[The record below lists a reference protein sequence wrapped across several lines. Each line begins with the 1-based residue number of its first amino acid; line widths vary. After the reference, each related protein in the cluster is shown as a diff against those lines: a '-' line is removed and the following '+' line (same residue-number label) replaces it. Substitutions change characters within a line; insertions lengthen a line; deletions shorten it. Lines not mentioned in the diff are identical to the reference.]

1 MNPIST
7 NGYQSAKANAAMM
20 GAKLVEY
27 AETDDMAITTITT
40 DSKQKNFENVSEYA
54 KYLGEQ
60 YGINQAA
67 KSIGGV
73 PTTINVPT
81 HVLQQAF
88 NDPEAREWLEE
99 NLKILQQPAKKP
111 IFGEFVSLSYTIDSV
126 GSITTMAVGTNDPDG
141 SIARANANRKQEEA
155 REKERLLQER
165 IEAKK
170 EEEKR
175 LEKLREKGEA
185 NGQIQVTIS
194 GDNAKAEQAGLA
206 NALQSGIVLD
216 MKI

>member
-1 MNPIST
+1 MNPINTS
-7 NGYQSAKANAAMM
+7 GYQAAKANAAML
-20 GAKLVEY
+20 GARVVSY
-27 AETDDMAITTITT
+27 TETEDMVMTTITN
-40 DSKQKNFENVSEYA
+40 DSKQKEFASVGEYA

-73 PTTINVPT
+73 PTTINVPS

-111 IFGEFVSLSYTIDSV
+111 MFGEFVSLSYTIDSV
-126 GSITTMAVGTNDPDG
+126 GSITTMAVSTNDPDG
-141 SIARANANRKQEEA
+141 SIARTNAKRKQEEA
-155 REKERLLQER
+155 REKERLEQER

-175 LEKLREKGEA
+175 LEELREKGD

-194 GDNAKAEQAGLA
+194 GESAKAVQAGLA
-206 NALQSGIVLD
+206 SALQSGIALD
-216 MKI
+216 VKM

>member
-1 MNPIST
+1 MNPIHTS
-7 NGYQSAKANAAMM
+7 GYQNAKANAAML
-20 GAKLVEY
+20 GAKVVEHT
-27 AETDDMAITTITT
+27 ETENMAATTITN
-40 DSKQKNFENVSEYA
+40 DSKKKEFASVGEYA

-73 PTTINVPT
+73 PTTINVPS

-88 NDPEAREWLEE
+88 NAPEAREWLEE

-111 IFGEFVSLSYTIDSV
+111 MFGEFVSLSYTIDSV
-126 GSITTMAVGTNDPDG
+126 GSITTMAGGTNDPDG
-141 SIARANANRKQEEA
+141 SIARANAKRKQEEA
-155 REKERLLQER
+155 REKERLEQER

-175 LEKLREKGEA
+175 LEELREKGD

-194 GDNAKAEQAGLA
+194 GESAKAVQAGLA
-206 NALQSGIVLD
+206 NALQSGIALD
-216 MKI
+216 VKM

>member
-1 MNPIST
+1 MNPIHTS
-7 NGYQSAKANAAMM
+7 GYQNAKANAAML
-20 GAKLVEY
+20 GAKVVEHT
-27 AETDDMAITTITT
+27 ETENMAATTITN
-40 DSKQKNFENVSEYA
+40 DSKKKEFASVGEYA

-73 PTTINVPT
+73 PTTINVPS

-99 NLKILQQPAKKP
+99 NLKILQQPKKP
-111 IFGEFVSLSYTIDSV
+111 MFGEFVSLSYNVDSV

-141 SIARANANRKQEEA
+141 SIARANAKRKQEEA
-155 REKERLLQER
+155 REKERLEQER

-175 LEKLREKGEA
+175 LEELREKGD

-194 GDNAKAEQAGLA
+194 GESAKAVQAGLA
-206 NALQSGIVLD
+206 NALQSGIALD
-216 MKI
+216 VKM

>member
-1 MNPIST
+1 MNPIS
-7 NGYQSAKANAAMM
+7 NGYQSAKANAAML

-27 AETDDMAITTITT
+27 AETDDMAIATVTN
-40 DSKQKNFENVSEYA
+40 DSKQKFENVGEYA
-54 KYLGEQ
+54 QYLGEK
-60 YGINQAA
+60 YGINQAG
-67 KSIGGV
+67 KSVGGV

-111 IFGEFVSLSYTIDSV
+111 MFGEFVSLSYTIDSV

-141 SIARANANRKQEEA
+141 SIARANAKRKQEEA
-155 REKERLLQER
+155 REKERLEQER

-175 LEKLREKGEA
+175 LEKLREKDEA
-185 NGQIQVTIS
+185 NGTIQVTIS
-194 GDNAKAEQAGLA
+194 SDSAKAAQAGLA
-206 NALQSGIVLD
+206 NALQSGIALD
-216 MKI
+216 VKM